1 MRKEILYAKK
11 TFLAM
16 KNPYNSIT
24 KVFPLAIN
32 SFEKNSD
39 TKYLG
44 VKDVPTIPLSLV
56 HKLEANHYVLHTLD
70 KSSRGGR
77 AVDYDLENPISG
89 HKMTGSSSGT
99 AINVFLGINDLGIG
113 NDGGGSVLA
122 PAMAVNCFGFI
133 SSLLETEYMKQFE
146 RLSTDNISF
155 NPSLGYIARDFAEI
169 KNAIECTIPLKE
181 DDGVIN
187 CLIPDAKFTVLNKN
201 INDELKTLL
210 KDVEIKETS
219 MPEFTNDRK
228 PLIEFLSKVIKKTDV
243 FVSYEAKIDVEWFG
257 DTVLGHFDEIMASK
271 QLQSGKFLTR
281 VANMVK
287 ATTIT
292 VPSKEFASAYT
303 LFCEPKEDKIA
314 KMLKVA
320 EMLVAQEDEL
330 LDRYFRNV
338 DQYFSNGILDY
349 KNIKQ

>member
-1 MRKEILYAKK
+1 M
-11 TFLAM
+11 
-16 KNPYNSIT
+16 
-24 KVFPLAIN
+24 
-32 SFEKNSD
+32 
-39 TKYLG
+39 
-44 VKDVPTIPLSLV
+44 
-56 HKLEANHYVLHTLD
+56 
-70 KSSRGGR
+70 
-77 AVDYDLENPISG
+77 
-89 HKMTGSSSGT
+89 
-99 AINVFLGINDLGIG
+99 
-113 NDGGGSVLA
+113 
-122 PAMAVNCFGFI
+122 
-133 SSLLETEYMKQFE
+133 
-146 RLSTDNISF
+146 
-155 NPSLGYIARDFAEI
+155 
-169 KNAIECTIPLKE
+169 
-181 DDGVIN
+181 
-187 CLIPDAKFTVLNKN
+187 
-201 INDELKTLL
+201 

-243 FVSYEAKIDVEWFG
+243 FVSYEAKIDVEGFG